1 MGKTRSRGNG
11 EGTIF
16 KRTIRGKD
24 KWVCEYTIGIKKD
37 GTRDCIT
44 KYSDTRKEAKDK
56 LEEII
61 TQYKTNT
68 LVKKSSVIFKDI
80 TKEFIDMGLEYN
92 KLSISSYARKLGTYK
107 SICGHY
113 IADMEIQKITE
124 QDVKSFLVYITK
136 YSNSVIGKIYGIVN
150 NTFKIAVR
158 RKIIKDNFLDN
169 KMEFCKPTSSRRD
182 KKVRGF
188 TVEEQKR
195 FIKVVTAED
204 NQFKYKYQL
213 LLSMYTGMRMRR
225 G

>member
-1 MGKTRSRGNG
+1 MANKRSRGNG

-16 KRTIRGKD
+16 KRTIRGKE
-24 KWVCEYTIGIKKD
+24 KWVCEYTIGIKED

-44 KYSDTRKEAKDK
+44 KYSDTRKEAKEK
-56 LEEII
+56 LEDII

-80 TKEFIDMGLEYN
+80 TKEFIDMGLQFN
-92 KLSISSYARKLGTYK
+92 KLSTSSYTRKMGTYK
-107 SICGHY
+107 CICGHY

-124 QDVKSFLVYITK
+124 RDVKDFLVYITK
-136 YSNSVIGKIYGIVN
+136 YSNSVIGKIYGVVN

-158 RKIIKDNFLDN
+158 RKIITDNFLDN
-169 KMEFCKPTSSRRD
+169 KMEFCKPTSQRRD

-195 FIKVVTAED
+195 FIDVVTSKD
-204 NQFKYKYQL
+204 NQFKYKYQF
-213 LLSMYTGMRMRR
+213 LLSMFTGMRMRR